1 MATTG
6 EGAARHTDGR
16 SVRWAA
22 HRAARREELVAAAAH
37 AIAEH
42 GPDLHLGEI
51 AAAAGVSKPVLYRY
65 FSDKDELLVAT
76 TRWVADRIVTA
87 VTDVLRTPDIA
98 PRDAVARAVGAY
110 LAEVEL
116 HRNVFLLAVRHHTR
130 GLDGSVADGKSAA
143 ADVLTRTLERALG
156 AAGADTRGA
165 EPWAHGVV
173 GVSMSVA
180 EWWLERGT
188 VGRDVV
194 AEHLTAFIWHAFD
207 GLSREYGLRGP
218 ENVTQS

>member
-6 EGAARHTDGR
+6 GAAAHHTDGR

-22 HRAARREELVAAAAH
+22 HRAARREELVVATAG

-42 GPDLHLGEI
+42 GPDVHLGEI

-65 FSDKDELLVAT
+65 FSDKDDLLAAT
-76 TRWVADRIVTA
+76 THWVADRIVGA
-87 VTDVLRTPDIA
+87 VTEVLRTPGLA
-98 PRDAVARAVGAY
+98 PREAVARAVGAY
-110 LAEVEL
+110 LAEVEE
-116 HRNVFLLAVRHHTR
+116 HRNVFLLAVRHHTQ
-130 GLDGSVADGKSAA
+130 GVDGSVADGKSAA
-143 ADVLTRTLERALG
+143 AGVLTRALDRALS
-156 AAGADTRGA
+156 AAGADTGGA
-165 EPWAHGVV
+165 EPWAHAVV
-173 GVSMSVA
+173 GVSISMA

-194 AEHLTAFIWHAFD
+194 EEHLTAFIWHAFD
-207 GLSREYGLRGP
+207 GLSREYGLAGP